1 MLGASLVAA
10 IVASLALAWGFGE
23 IFGLRRTLERR
34 PFAARGFYAAY
45 AVAAAGSALTVWAV
59 RDLVWLNV
67 AAQALNAVLM
77 PLTIGFLILLAAT
90 ALPEPFRL
98 SRRRLGIVGA
108 IAAAVT
114 ALGAIGVLRAFI

>member
-1 MLGASLVAA
+1 MRS
-10 IVASLALAWGFGE
+10 
-23 IFGLRRTLERR
+23 RRRDRR
-34 PFAARGFYAAY
+34 SRSGR
-45 AVAAAGSALTVWAV
+45 SA
-59 RDLVWLNV
+59 DLVWLNV
-67 AAQALNAVLM
+67 AAQALNALLM

-114 ALGAIGVLRAFI
+114 ALGAIGVLRALV